1 MNIQEQFNLVAKE
14 YDENRRHFIPCFDD
28 YYNGATDFAVIYARR

>member
-14 YDENRRHFIPCFDD
+14 YDENRRKIQSLMQV
-28 YYNGATDFAVIYARR
+28 YEKGEKTR

>member
-14 YDENRRHFIPCFDD
+14 YDWD
-28 YYNGATDFAVIYARR
+28 YGQLSWEEWKWLL